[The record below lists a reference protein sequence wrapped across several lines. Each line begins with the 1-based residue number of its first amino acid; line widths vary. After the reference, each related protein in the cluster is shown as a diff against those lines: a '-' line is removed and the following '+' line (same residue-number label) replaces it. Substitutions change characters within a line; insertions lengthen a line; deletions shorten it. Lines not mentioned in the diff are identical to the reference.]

1 MHSNGNGQSERATE
15 WRSKLAAWTG
25 GFILF
30 ELVTGLSIWLLPFSI
45 SNQVMVL
52 GHTVVGLLYLI
63 PCSYYLGRHWWIY
76 SRKLLTHVKFLG
88 YLGTLSIVVCLV
100 SGLILTFQ
108 AVFATRISYF
118 WDTVHIL
125 STLAVLTFVLPHIA
139 LVLKSFRASK
149 AVTTLTAAAKSYAVG
164 VVFSTAL
171 MFALIL
177 LGLFAYDP
185 VQLNNEFDP
194 DYSYAYGED
203 RPFAPSLANTETGG
217 AFDARLLAGSKSCG
231 TAGCHVEIVEE
242 WETSA
247 HRYSAMDIAFQKIQL
262 TMAEQNGPES
272 TRYCGGCHD
281 PISLFSG
288 TKNIFTEVDQL
299 TGIQGYQE
307 GISCLSCHA
316 VRETDLKGNAQYVV
330 TIPPRYMFE
339 LEYEAT
345 ENEGLRFFRDFL
357 IRAYPREHVN
367 ALSKHLFK
375 APEYCAACHKQFIDE
390 EINNVG
396 WVQLQNQFDNWRMSH
411 WNHPEEPTRTIE
423 CRECHMPL
431 VDSHD
436 PASGDDADY
445 NRSPSDGKHRS
456 HRFIGANQMM
466 PRMLKLPGWEKHVE
480 MTKAWLQGNFEIPEI
495 ADKWSEGPA
504 VTVELKMPDTVTPGE
519 EVVIKTVITSNK
531 VGHDFPTGP
540 LDIIQ
545 SWIELEVLDQDGNP
559 VFATGRV
566 DEKGFIEPGSFI
578 LKAEPV
584 DQYGNLIDR
593 HNLWEMVGVRHRRA
607 LFPGFADITDFK
619 FFCPEFYREPST
631 PASSHLGEGQLSIKV
646 PTGPVRELV
655 VTAKLNYRKIDQ
667 SLLNFVFGEDAGLS
681 SPVTMMS
688 SDSGRI
694 QVVQEASSPSS

>member
-1 MHSNGNGQSERATE
+1 MHSNGTGQSEQALE

-25 GFILF
+25 GFLLF
-30 ELVTGLSIWLLPFSI
+30 ELLTGFSIWLLPFSV

-52 GHTVVGLLYLI
+52 VHTLVGLVFLI
-63 PCSYYLGRHWWIY
+63 PCSYYLSRHWWIY
-76 SRKLLTHVKFLG
+76 RRKLLTHVKFLG
-88 YLGTLSIVVCLV
+88 YLGTLSALICLA

-108 AVFATRISYF
+108 AAFGTRISYF

-125 STLAVLTFVLPHIA
+125 STLAVLTFVVPHIA
-139 LVLKSFRASK
+139 LVLKSFRVSK
-149 AVTTLTAAAKSYAVG
+149 AAKTLAAAARSYGLGIAV
-164 VVFSTAL
+164 STAL
-171 MFALIL
+171 MFAVIL
-177 LGLFAYDP
+177 LVLFAYDP

-194 DYSYAYGED
+194 DYSYKYGEE

-262 TMAEQNGPES
+262 TMAQQNGPES

-288 TKNIFTEVDQL
+288 TKNIFTDVEQL
-299 TGIQGYQE
+299 TGTQGYEE

-330 TIPPRYMFE
+330 TKPPRYMFE
-339 LEYEAT
+339 LEYET
-345 ENEGLRFFRDFL
+345 TQSETFRLIRDFL
-357 IRAYPREHVN
+357 IRAYPWQHAN
-367 ALSKHLFK
+367 TLSKHLFK

-411 WNHPEEPTRTIE
+411 WNKPEEPTRTIE

-445 NRSPSDGKHRS
+445 NRSPGDGKHRS
-456 HRFIGANQMM
+456 HRFVAANQMM
-466 PRMLKLPGWEKHVE
+466 PQMLKLPGWEKHVE
-480 MTKAWLQGNFEIPEI
+480 MTKAWLEGNFEIPEI
-495 ADKWSEGPA
+495 ADKWSRGPV
-504 VTVELKMPDTVTPGE
+504 VTVELKMPEKVTPGE
-519 EVVIKTVITSNK
+519 EVKIKTIITSNK

-545 SWIELEVLDQDGNP
+545 SWIELEVLDQDGNQ

-607 LFPGFADITDFK
+607 LFPGFSDITDFK
-619 FFCPEFYREPST
+619 FFCPEFYREGSAPPS
-631 PASSHLGEGQLSIKV
+631 PNLGEGELAIKV
-646 PTGPVRELV
+646 PSGSVKELV

-667 SLLNFVFGEDAGLS
+667 SLLNFIFGEDSGLT
-681 SPVTMMS
+681 SPVTVMS

-694 QVVQEASSPSS
+694 QVTQDAS